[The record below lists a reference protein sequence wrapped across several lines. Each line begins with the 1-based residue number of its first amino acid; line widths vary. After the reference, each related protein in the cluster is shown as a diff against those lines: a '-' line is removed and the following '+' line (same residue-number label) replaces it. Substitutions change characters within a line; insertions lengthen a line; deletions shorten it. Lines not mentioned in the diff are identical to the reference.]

1 MRDDIV
7 GASFRIEAGKTARPV
22 EDGEPAV
29 GILVHAHGG
38 ADVVMAMALGRNLE
52 AAPVEGDAVV
62 GADHAVLLDA
72 EHVLDRPPD

>member
-38 ADVVMAMALGRNLE
+38 ADVVMAMALGGIWRLRRLKE
-52 AAPVEGDAVV
+52 TQLSAPTTRSSWTHSTSSIG
-62 GADHAVLLDA
+62 
-72 EHVLDRPPD
+72 RPT